1 MPNKTIP
8 GSAGTAPQTGTAPEN
23 DPTPPATPAN
33 PMTTTTTASSS
44 GRIVS
49 EGGKYFVIWGNNRIP
64 IENADGLPAPAKKP
78 VSTDATLASELQ
90 PAIDAATKNRTEL
103 LALKG
108 VVDVRAG
115 YLFQNGAITSIPAVV
130 VAVKP
135 SPGKKFDKAAIKNE
149 LGLPATLDGVPVD
162 IEIADPFQQLLTS
175 GEAEAIPLLRRR
187 QKLLIDEIQAT
198 GIEAELL
205 EAIPVI
211 TYEPPPNGDLSP
223 VTGAMTI
230 TCHVSPDA
238 GWKVLRPFLE
248 GTDRKLHL
256 GMYDFTAPHIYR
268 TARTLLKDSTVEWQ
282 QTLGPKES
290 LPTEDDV
297 DSTKADDKPESS
309 VVRGL
314 KRVASDR
321 FGNAFAHVGSGKTF
335 ASAYHIKVAVRD
347 DRAFWLSSGNWQSS
361 NQPDID
367 FFDANA
373 DRQLITRFN
382 REWHVTCENALLAK
396 RFQVFLDHD
405 FDTAATE
412 EEAALIPE
420 AMPELLVPV
429 DELLEEER
437 AAVDLEVFAP
447 QKFTFTSQN
456 PLTVQPIL
464 TPDNYL
470 EVVLEFLRNKPKR
483 TLYFQNQS
491 LNPILSPTPEF
502 KELMKLLAKYSKDR
516 DLDARFIFRNIG
528 PIRKKIESLQAAGF
542 NMSRVHTQSGC
553 HTKGIIVDS
562 ETILLGSHNVTNQ
575 GVQVNRDASL
585 LIHHEGIAKYYEK
598 VFLHD
603 WEKLSKPT
611 IREESVPIAITGN
624 EAASVVTSSEF
635 AAVPFSYFEEE

>member
-8 GSAGTAPQTGTAPEN
+8 GSVGTAPQTGTTTTT
-23 DPTPPATPAN
+23 DPTPPATPAK
-33 PMTTTTTASSS
+33 PETTTNTATSP
-44 GRIVS
+44 GRVVN

-64 IENADGLPAPAKKP
+64 IENTDGLSAPARRP
-78 VSTDATLASELQ
+78 VSTDSTQVSELQ
-90 PAIDAATKNRTEL
+90 PAIDAAANNRA
-103 LALKG
+103 ALMARKG
-108 VVDVRAG
+108 VLGVRAG

-135 SPGKKFDKAAIKNE
+135 SPGEKFDKEAIKSK
-149 LGLPATLDGVPVD
+149 LGIPSTVDGVPVD
-162 IEIADPFQQLLTS
+162 IEIADPFQQLLSS
-175 GEAEAIPLLRRR
+175 GEEAVPLLRRR
-187 QKLLIDEIQAT
+187 PNLLIDEIQAT
-198 GIEAELL
+198 GVEAELL
-205 EAIPVI
+205 EAVPVI
-211 TYEPPPNGDLSP
+211 TYEPPSNGDLSP
-223 VTGAMTI
+223 VTGPMTI

-238 GWKVLRPFLE
+238 GWKVLQPFLE

-282 QTLGPKES
+282 QTLGPKEA

-309 VVRGL
+309 IVRGL

-373 DRQLITRFN
+373 DRQLISRFN
-382 REWHVTCENALLAK
+382 REWHVVCENPQLAK

-405 FDTAATE
+405 FETASTE

-420 AMPELLVPV
+420 VMPALLVPV
-429 DELLEEER
+429 DEILEEER
-437 AAVDLEVFAP
+437 GAVGIEVFAP
-447 QKFTFTSQN
+447 QKFSFSAQN

-491 LNPILSPTPEF
+491 LNPILSPTPEY
-502 KELMKLLAKYSKDR
+502 KELMKLLAKYSKDPN
-516 DLDARFIFRNIG
+516 LDARFIFRNIG

-542 NMSRVHTQSGC
+542 NMSRVHHQAGC

-585 LIHHEGIAKYYEK
+585 LIHHEGIAKYYER

-603 WEKLSKPT
+603 WDKLSKPT
-611 IREESVPIAITGN
+611 IREESVPIAITGD
-624 EAASVVTSSEF
+624 EAAGVAGSSEF